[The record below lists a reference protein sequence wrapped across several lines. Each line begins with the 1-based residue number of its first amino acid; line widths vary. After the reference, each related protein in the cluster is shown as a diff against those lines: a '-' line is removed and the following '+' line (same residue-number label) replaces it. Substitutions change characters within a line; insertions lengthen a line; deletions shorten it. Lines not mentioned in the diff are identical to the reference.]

1 MASMQIQETVMNS
14 INPHALAA
22 HVLVV
27 LAHARGRAV
36 TLDDLAEAVGVRKAD
51 VRAIVSRLDREGHV
65 DALRLRLTLSGL
77 ALAASLD
84 GCKLPAL
91 RTEIA
96 YRAVCA
102 A

>member
-1 MASMQIQETVMNS
+1 MTS
-14 INPHALAA
+14 IDPRALAA
-22 HVLVV
+22 HVLVAI
-27 LAHARGRAV
+27 AHAHGRAV
-36 TLDDLAEAVGVRKAD
+36 TLDELAEAVGVRKVD

-65 DALRLRLTLSGL
+65 DAMRLRLTLSGL

-91 RTEIA
+91 RTHVA
-96 YRAVCA
+96 VRAVYA